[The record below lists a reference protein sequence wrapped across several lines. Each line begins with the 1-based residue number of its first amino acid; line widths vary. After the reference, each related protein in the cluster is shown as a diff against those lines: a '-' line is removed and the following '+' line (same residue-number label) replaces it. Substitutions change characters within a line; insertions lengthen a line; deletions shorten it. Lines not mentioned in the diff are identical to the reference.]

1 MEGTEGIESD
11 DKKEDEGEPSVNDR
25 EIEPPTARSESISG
39 LSLRKNNKRGA
50 KTNGQEYRN
59 SDIRL
64 HFAVEKQQQK
74 SDRGVT

>member
-25 EIEPPTARSESISG
+25 EIEPPTARSESISA
-39 LSLRKNNKRGA
+39 LSLRKNKKGA
-50 KTNGQEYRN
+50 KTNGQEYKN
-59 SDIRL
+59 SDIRS
-64 HFAVEKQQQK
+64 HFVVEKQQQK